1 MRTPRWTVLCAT
13 LLALW
18 PHAVRRAEGEPAA
31 REPEGAPAAA
41 PATMMRI
48 VGSAAAPGAAA
59 VSFEPAGARLLAA
72 CGGEVVVFDVSDVA
86 AMKEAARFALA
97 EETNNAD
104 CTVVDVKVDPR
115 GRGVA
120 AALLVPDLPA
130 LKPSTLVFFESATGR
145 VLAKLTPGYAPAA
158 VEWSD
163 DGNFVYTADTGRPV
177 ATGRGSV
184 IDPPGGVSIVD
195 VRAMSDAAGFERLDR
210 ARPVGVASDGR
221 MFEAAFSAGDAA
233 DGGVRIRPGARK
245 GKNPAWSMG
254 PAHVRALA
262 DRLYCAY
269 PDNNSVSIFSFASM
283 DYPVMRGV
291 GTVAL
296 EIDASAADEGPRINK
311 RVVALPMPRRI
322 AAWEVKSGFYAVAT
336 CGGAERGT
344 EAPLGDRATMAQ
356 LAGEGRLSQ
365 DVADAINLSERG
377 YGQLYVSTI
386 DGLNEE
392 GKIER
397 PLALGG
403 RCVMVFDG
411 ETLHPLAH
419 TGSAFERM
427 MAERAPAFFNA
438 TAESPEVDAASSL
451 HGPEPDGLALV
462 HRGVGVYAV
471 VGLRNPGAIAIV
483 DLTTPTNP
491 TVVDLAVI
499 AAEGH
504 RGPEGLIYVPEFRSP
519 TGKGLAIAACRG
531 SGTVV
536 VLELDLGR

>member
-1 MRTPRWTVLCAT
+1 MLSAT
-13 LLALW
+13 LLALS
-18 PHAVRRAEGEPAA
+18 PLAVQRAVAEPAA
-31 REPEGAPAAA
+31 PEREAAPAVT

-48 VGSAAAPGAAA
+48 VGHAAAPGAAA
-59 VSFEPAGARLLAA
+59 VSFEPASARLFVA
-72 CGGEVVVFDVSDVA
+72 CGGEVLVLDMSDLA
-86 AMKEAARFALA
+86 AMKEVARYPLA

-104 CTVVDVKVDPR
+104 CTIVDLKVDPR

-130 LKPSTLVFFESATGR
+130 LKPSALVFFESATGR
-145 VLAKLTPGYAPAA
+145 LLARLTPGYAPAA

-177 ATGRGSV
+177 ATGRGSI

-195 VRAMSDAAGFERLDR
+195 VRAFSDAASFERLDR
-210 ARPVGVASDGR
+210 ARPVGVASDGKV
-221 MFEAAFSAGDAA
+221 FDATLSAGDAA
-233 DGGVRIRPGARK
+233 DGGPRIRPGARK

-296 EIDASAADEGPRINK
+296 EIDASTADDGPRINK

-322 AAWEVKSGFYAVAT
+322 AAWQVKSGFYAVAT

-344 EAPLGDRATMAQ
+344 EPPLGDRATMAQ
-356 LAGEGRLSQ
+356 LADEGKLSP

-377 YGQLYVSTI
+377 YGQLYISTI

-403 RCVMVFDG
+403 RCLMVFDG
-411 ETLHPLAH
+411 ETLHPLAN
-419 TGSAFERM
+419 TGSAFERL
-427 MAERAPAFFNA
+427 MAERAPSLFNA
-438 TAESPEVDAASSL
+438 AGDPPVADSASPL

-462 HRGVGVYAV
+462 NTGVRVFAV
-471 VGLRNPGAIAIV
+471 VGLRNPGALAIV

-504 RGPEGLIYVPEFRSP
+504 RGPEGLIYVPPFQSP
-519 TGKGLAIAACRG
+519 TRKSLAIVACRASG
-531 SGTVV
+531 SVV
-536 VLELDLGR
+536 ALELDLPR